1 MAPRHTTRTLW
12 RALWRGSL
20 LAALTTV
27 RGDAQ
32 QPQQPQQPSLAQRFD
47 VNAAHS
53 LIGFTVGFMGLS
65 TVRGAFSDFDGT
77 LMYVEDRPE
86 RSTVSVVIAANSI
99 NTNNAQ
105 RDRHLRS
112 PDFFDVQKYPYITFR
127 STSVR
132 RTGAGAVL
140 EGDLTMHGV
149 TERVAIPVAV
159 VKPPTLDAWRNKRLT
174 LEGRV
179 HLSRKRFGI
188 LGTAFWNSEFD
199 PGRMA
204 VSDDVNVELLV
215 SATVPNAARWGHP
228 QGDSLL
234 AEIERRGVPAV
245 VTELR
250 AAGARLDSL
259 PDFALQLAGEKL
271 FLAGRA
277 ADAVLLYEGA
287 TQAKPSAVGPKTLLG
302 DAYARVGQYAKAR
315 AVLTAV
321 LEADSL
327 NTLAFE
333 WLRTLP
339 GSAQRAGS
347 RE

>member
-1 MAPRHTTRTLW
+1 MAPRHAT

-20 LAALTTV
+20 LVAALAAA
-27 RGDAQ
+27 RGYAQ
-32 QPQQPQQPSLAQRFD
+32 QPPQPRMAQRFGID
-47 VNAAHS
+47 AAHS
-53 LIGFTVGFMGLS
+53 SIGFTVGFMGLS

-77 LMYVEDRPE
+77 LMYAEDRPE
-86 RSTVSVVIAANSI
+86 QSTVSVVIAANSI

-112 PDFFDVQKYPYITFR
+112 PDFFDVRKYPYITFR
-127 STSVR
+127 STSIR
-132 RTGAGAVL
+132 RAGPGPVL

-149 TERVAIPVAV
+149 TEHLTIPVV
-159 VKPPTLDAWRNKRLT
+159 MVKQPTLDAWGNKRLT

-179 HLSRKRFGI
+179 RLSRKHYGI

-204 VSDDVNVELLV
+204 VSDDVDVELLV
-215 SATVPNAARWGHP
+215 SATVPNAARWNHP

-234 AEIERRGVPAV
+234 AEIERRGVSAV
-245 VTELR
+245 VTDLR
-250 AAGARLDSL
+250 AAGARPNSL

-277 ADAVLLYEGA
+277 DDAVLLYEGA
-287 TQAKPSAVGPKTLLG
+287 TQAKPSAVGPKALLG
-302 DAYARVGQYAKAR
+302 DAYARVGQYTKAR

-327 NTLAFE
+327 NTLASE

-339 GSAQRAGS
+339 GNGQGAGS